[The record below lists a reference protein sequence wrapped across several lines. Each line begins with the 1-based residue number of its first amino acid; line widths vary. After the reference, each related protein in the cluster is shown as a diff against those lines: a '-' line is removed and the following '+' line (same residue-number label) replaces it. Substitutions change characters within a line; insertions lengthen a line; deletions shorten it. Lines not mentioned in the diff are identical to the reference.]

1 MAAAGPAAD
10 LQDKAEAAEM
20 SAKEYGKVD
29 AASLRAKYSDRIPI
43 NSILKLPGQGLEL
56 VGQTIRV
63 GGWVKTGREQGKGE
77 FAFLELNDGSCPAN
91 LQVVVKKA
99 VGALARLV
107 PTGTCVQLDGQMIE
121 PPAGTKQR
129 AELHATAVVHVGE
142 SNASEYPLAG
152 KKLSL
157 EYLREKMHL
166 RVRSNTISAV
176 TRVRNELAFAVHSFL
191 QQNRFLYVH
200 TPILTTSDCEGA
212 GEMFQVTTLLAEAER
227 RERDAAASPPPSD
240 ADVQAKRDAVA
251 RQAGDVRLLKEEK
264 RDKGAV
270 KAAADALVALK
281 DELARLELRARQKPG
296 IPRTD
301 TGAIDYGADF
311 FARAAYLTVSGQL
324 QVETYACALTSVYTF
339 GPTFR
344 AENSHTTRHLAEFWM
359 IEPELAFADLQD
371 DMNCAEDLVRF
382 LCQWLLDH
390 CLEDLELLSRLYDKQ
405 AVERVRHVAATPF
418 ERLSYTEAID
428 VLRGVTDR
436 KFEKAVEWGI
446 DLGSEHERYLAEVC
460 YKKPVIVYNYPK
472 NIKAFYMRQNE
483 DGKTVA
489 AMDVLVPGVGEL
501 VGGSQREERYDVLR
515 QRLDEMGLPVEPYE
529 WYLDLRKYGTVKHAG
544 FGLGFERM
552 VLFTTGIENIRDVI
566 PFPRFPG
573 RADL

>member
-1 MAAAGPAAD
+1 MAAAEFPPGTHGVV
-10 LQDKAEAAEM
+10 EAATL
-20 SAKEYGKVD
+20 K
-29 AASLRAKYSDRIPI
+29 AKYSDQIPI
-43 NSILKLPGQGLEL
+43 SRILKLPGEGLEL

-63 GGWVKTGREQGKGE
+63 GGWVKTGREQGKGA

-91 LQVVVKKA
+91 LQVVVSA
-99 VGALARLV
+99 EVERLPRVV
-107 PTGTCVQLDGQMIE
+107 PTGTCVQVDGE
-121 PPAGTKQR
+121 LRRTPEGTKQKV
-129 AELHATAVVHVGE
+129 ELHATAMVHVGE

-176 TRVRNELAFAVHSFL
+176 ARVRNALAFGVHTFF
-191 QQNRFLYVH
+191 QENGFFYVH

-212 GEMFQVTTLLAEAER
+212 GEMFQVTTLFADSER
-227 RERDAAASPPPSD
+227 REREAAVSPPPSE
-240 ADVQAKRDAVA
+240 AEVQQKRDELAARAGAV
-251 RQAGDVRLLKEEK
+251 RQLKEEK
-264 RDKGAV
+264 ADKRAV
-270 KAAADALVALK
+270 KEAVDALGALK
-281 DELARLELRARQKPG
+281 DELAKLEIRAKQKPG
-296 IPRTD
+296 IPRTE
-301 TGAIDYGADF
+301 GGGFDYSADF
-311 FARAAYLTVSGQL
+311 FARSAYLTVSGQL

-371 DMNCAEDLVRF
+371 TMNCAEDLVRF
-382 LCQWLLDH
+382 LCRWLLDH
-390 CLEDLELLSRLYDKQ
+390 CLEDLEVLSRLYDKA
-405 AVERVRHVAATPF
+405 AVERVRHVAAEPF
-418 ERLSYTEAID
+418 ARVSYTEAVDI
-428 VLRGVTDR
+428 LRGVTGR
-436 KFEKAVEWGI
+436 TFEKAVEWGI
-446 DLGSEHERYLAEVC
+446 DLGSEHERYLAESHF
-460 YKKPVIVYNYPK
+460 KKPVIVYNYPK
-472 NIKAFYMRQNE
+472 GIKAFYMRRNE

-515 QRLDEMGLPVEPYE
+515 QRLEEAGLPLEPYE
-529 WYLDLRKYGTVKHAG
+529 WYLDLRKYGTVKHSG

-552 VLFTTGIENIRDVI
+552 LLFTTGIENIRDVI